1 LTEALTQL
9 VDHVARSDEL
19 IRQLLVVDDVTR
31 LNEQLLEE
39 AAVWIATGNQL
50 QQRAGTIAVTD
61 TKVLRDRLS
70 QRLAGRGPRLGDP
83 RRDPPPAQ
91 APASWTEPAHRARPG
106 DRHRDHR
113 RRGTGVAS
121 QRSGTAASTTPPS
134 PPSPPS
140 PKA

>member
-50 QQRAGTIAVTD
+50 QQRAVTIAVTD

-70 QRLAGRGPRLGDP
+70 QRLAGRGPRLAIRAEI
-83 RRDPPPAQ
+83 RRQ
-91 APASWTEPAHRARPG
+91 RKRRRPG
-106 DRHRDHR
+106 RNRLIEHALAIDTGTCGCPKVSSRHA
-113 RRGTGVAS
+113 TC
-121 QRSGTAASTTPPS
+121 
-134 PPSPPS
+134 
-140 PKA
+140 